1 VTRVSVG
8 LPVYNGERYLAGAL
22 DDIVAQS
29 HTDLDIVISD
39 NGSTDRTQEICE
51 HYAAKDSRIRYLRHD
66 RNRGAGWNHNEV
78 LKNARAPYFRW
89 YAYDDRLDPA
99 CIEACAAVLDANPQ
113 TILAWPLTTVI
124 DGAGEVSYEYRDDLP
139 FDNSTPMKRLRSLLG
154 SATEETLLH
163 MCYPIYGLVR
173 RDVLLGTNL
182 HGTIASADTVLLCE
196 LALRGRW
203 ELVPQRLFYNRRH
216 AGSSAIDKSPE
227 ELAAYLDTRHSG
239 VFPMP
244 ITRLGIGYLRAVFT
258 APLTFRE
265 RLQCLG
271 VVTRWFVSNRR
282 WRIVLGEFKIRGRQL
297 LPRPTRAV
305 QARRA
310 SS

>member
-1 VTRVSVG
+1 MTGVSVG
-8 LPVYNGERYLAGAL
+8 LPVYNAERYLAEAL
-22 DDIVAQS
+22 DDLLAQS

-51 HYAAKDSRIRYLRHD
+51 RYAAKDSRIRYLRQD

-89 YAYDDRLDPA
+89 YAYDDRLDPK
-99 CIEACAAVLDANPQ
+99 CIEACAAVLDANSQ

-124 DGAGEVSYEYRDDLP
+124 DGACEVSYEYRDDLP
-139 FDNSTPMKRLRSLLG
+139 FDNSTPTKRLRSLLG
-154 SATEETLLH
+154 FATEETLLH

-173 RDVLLGTNL
+173 RDVLLDTNM

-196 LALRGRW
+196 LALRGPW

-244 ITRLGIGYLRAVFT
+244 ITHLGIGYVRAVLT

-265 RLQCLG
+265 RLQGLG
-271 VVTRWFVSNRR
+271 VVARWFVSHRR
-282 WRIVLGEFKIRGRQL
+282 WHIILGEFKIRGRQL
-297 LPRPTRAV
+297 LPRPTLAV
-305 QARRA
+305 QARRP

>member
-8 LPVYNGERYLAGAL
+8 LPVYNAERYLAEAL
-22 DDIVAQS
+22 DDLLAQS

-66 RNRGAGWNHNEV
+66 HNRGAGWNHNEV

-89 YAYDDRLDPA
+89 YAYDDRLEPK
-99 CIEACAAVLDANPQ
+99 CIEACTAVLDANPK

-124 DGAGEVSYEYRDDLP
+124 DGDGEVCYEYRDDLP
-139 FDNSTPMKRLRSLLG
+139 FDNSTPPARLRSLLG
-154 SATEETLLH
+154 SETEETLLH

-173 RDVLLGTNL
+173 RNVLLGTRL
-182 HGTIASADTVLLCE
+182 HGSIASADTVLLCE

-216 AGSSAIDKSPE
+216 AGSSAIDKSAE
-227 ELAAYLDTRHSG
+227 ELAAYLDSRHSG

-244 ITRLGIGYLRAVFT
+244 ITRLGIGYLGAVLT
-258 APLTFRE
+258 APLTFIE

-271 VVTRWFVSNRR
+271 VVAHWFVSHRR
-282 WRIVLGEFKIRGRQL
+282 WRIIGGEFKIRARQL
-297 LPRPTRAV
+297 LPRWSRAIRD
-305 QARRA
+305 RRA
-310 SS
+310 LS